1 MYLFGHHFGQIPDP
15 ANTPRATGGFQQ
27 ESAPAFRHFHLLYFL
42 GIVLSSFYVGYML
55 MNIPGGYLARKCG
68 GATMIGLSV
77 GGTGAFTLFTPLAAR
92 IHVGLLIALRVAVGL
107 AEVKTYYLVL
117 NLV

>member
-15 ANTPRATGGFQQ
+15 ANTPRDTGGFQQ
-27 ESAPAFRHFHLLYFL
+27 ESTPAFRHFHLLYFL

-77 GGTGAFTLFTPLAAR
+77 GGTGAITLFTPLAAR

-117 NLV
+117 HLA